1 MDSVDCLSGGSRS
14 VILDEEQPCSN
25 AIIAQSKRVK
35 LLNILQKNFKLV
47 GKDVWRAETSC

>member
-1 MDSVDCLSGGSRS
+1 MDSVDCLPGGSGS
-14 VILDEEQPCSN
+14 VILDDEQPCSN
-25 AIIAQSKRVK
+25 AITAQSKRVK

>member
-14 VILDEEQPCSN
+14 VILDDEQPCSN
-25 AIIAQSKRVK
+25 AITAQSKRVK